1 VDAIIVNRIYP
12 KESMSGYFHQWM
24 KNQEEA
30 LKDIGESFAG
40 VPIFYLELLKHELRT
55 IDRLTSVASTLY
67 GEYNPEEI
75 LFRETIFSTDREGD
89 AEIFRISLPFFE
101 LKDMELLQK
110 GDELTLIIK
119 NERRSFILP
128 AKLKNKE
135 VQGAK
140 YEDGLLKL
148 SF

>member
-1 VDAIIVNRIYP
+1 
-12 KESMSGYFHQWM
+12 MSGYFHQWM

-30 LKDIGESFAG
+30 LKDIRESFAG

-55 IDRLTSVASTLY
+55 IDRLTDVASTLY
-67 GEYNPEEI
+67 GEYNPEDI
-75 LFRETIFSTDREGD
+75 LFKETIFTVEHEGD
-89 AEIFRISLPFFE
+89 TEVFKISLPFFE
-101 LKDMELLQK
+101 LKDMDLLQK

-119 NERRSFILP
+119 NERRSIILP

-140 YEDGLLKL
+140 YEDGVLKL